1 VKKLGGPPVTKMT
14 EQVAR
19 IRTARRICVVR
30 EFQFSARVDTLF
42 VLFVILTN
50 DQNIR
55 NVVHFIL
62 VYVPISSTI
71 GDNECLQDCQL
82 IPTQNFWKAELKT
95 EFWIYGRF
103 NNCQRHLAPRV
114 HWLVNCLKNSIE
126 RFLLFYFPNS
136 HKKGDFR
143 EVGVQIWHSN
153 SSSFYFILFYLFF

>member
-1 VKKLGGPPVTKMT
+1 MVKKLGGPPVTKMT

-82 IPTQNFWKAELKT
+82 IPTQNF
-95 EFWIYGRF
+95 
-103 NNCQRHLAPRV
+103 
-114 HWLVNCLKNSIE
+114 
-126 RFLLFYFPNS
+126 
-136 HKKGDFR
+136 
-143 EVGVQIWHSN
+143 
-153 SSSFYFILFYLFF
+153 